1 MVFFYYLCYDYN
13 GVILMDIERLVEVI
27 NNGNIA
33 VVPTDTV
40 YGIIGDAT
48 NIDVIHKVYEVKKRD
63 YSKPLILMVSSIDML
78 EKYVLEVNDIEKK
91 LIDRYWPGKLTI
103 LFKKNNNI
111 DDLITCGSNLVGIRY
126 PDNKELNELMNKLNK
141 PLISTSCNIS
151 SKEVITSIDML
162 EEDIS
167 KHVSYVYDGGI
178 LSDTSST
185 IVRVN
190 DGKIEIIRD
199 GELSSLI
206 REEFEVI

>member
-1 MVFFYYLCYDYN
+1 
-13 GVILMDIERLVEVI
+13 MDIGRLVEVI

-111 DDLITCGSNLVGIRY
+111 DDLITSGSKLVGIRY
-126 PDNKELNELMNKLNK
+126 PDNNELNELMGKLNK

-190 DGKIEIIRD
+190 GDKIEIIRD

-206 REEFEVI
+206 REDFEVI

>member
-1 MVFFYYLCYDYN
+1 
-13 GVILMDIERLVEVI
+13 MDIERLVEVI

-78 EKYVLEVNDIEKK
+78 EKYVLEINDIEKK

-111 DDLITCGSNLVGIRY
+111 DDLITSGSNLVGIRY
-126 PDNKELNELMNKLNK
+126 PDNKDLNELMNKLNK

-178 LSDTSST
+178 LSDSSST

-190 DGKIEIIRD
+190 GGKIEIIRD
-199 GELSSLI
+199 GELSSSI
-206 REEFEVI
+206 REDFEVI

>member
-1 MVFFYYLCYDYN
+1 
-13 GVILMDIERLVEVI
+13 MDIGRLVEVI

-91 LIDRYWPGKLTI
+91 LINRYWPGKLTI
-103 LFKKNNNI
+103 LFKKNSNI
-111 DDLITCGSNLVGIRY
+111 DDLITSGSNLVGIRY
-126 PDNKELNELMNKLNK
+126 PDNKELNELMDKLNK

-206 REEFEVI
+206 REDFEVI

>member
-1 MVFFYYLCYDYN
+1 
-13 GVILMDIERLVEVI
+13 MDIGKLVDLI

-78 EKYVLEVNDIEKK
+78 EKYVLEVNNIEKK

-103 LFKKNNNI
+103 LFKKNNNV
-111 DDLITCGSNLVGIRY
+111 DDLITSGSELVGIRY
-126 PDNKELNELMNKLNK
+126 PDNKELNELMDKLNK

-162 EEDIS
+162 EEDIR
-167 KHVSYVYDGGI
+167 KYVSYVYDGGS
-178 LSDTSST
+178 LSSNSST
-185 IVRVN
+185 IVRVT
-190 DGKIEIIRD
+190 DKIEIIRE
-199 GELSSLI
+199 GELASKI
-206 REEFEVI
+206 REEFSGDIR

>member
-1 MVFFYYLCYDYN
+1 
-13 GVILMDIERLVEVI
+13 MDIGRLVEVI

-91 LIDRYWPGKLTI
+91 LINRYWPGKLTI
-103 LFKKNNNI
+103 LFKKNSNI
-111 DDLITCGSNLVGIRY
+111 DDLITSGSNLVGIRY
-126 PDNKELNELMNKLNK
+126 PDNKELNELMDKLNK

-199 GELSSLI
+199 GELSSSI
-206 REEFEVI
+206 REDFEVI

>member
-1 MVFFYYLCYDYN
+1 
-13 GVILMDIERLVEVI
+13 MDIERLVEVI

-103 LFKKNNNI
+103 LFKKNNNV
-111 DDLITCGSNLVGIRY
+111 DDLITSGSNLVGIRY
-126 PDNKELNELMNKLNK
+126 PDNKELNELMDKLNK

-185 IVRVN
+185 IARVN

>member
-1 MVFFYYLCYDYN
+1 
-13 GVILMDIERLVEVI
+13 MDIERLVEVI

-48 NIDVIHKVYEVKKRD
+48 NIDVIHKVYEVKKRN

-103 LFKKNNNI
+103 LFKKNNNV
-111 DDLITCGSNLVGIRY
+111 DDLITSGSNLVGIRY
-126 PDNKELNELMNKLNK
+126 PDNKELNELMDKLNK

-185 IVRVN
+185 IARVN

>member
-1 MVFFYYLCYDYN
+1 
-13 GVILMDIERLVEVI
+13 MDIERLVDLI

-103 LFKKNNNI
+103 LFKKNNNV
-111 DDLITCGSNLVGIRY
+111 DDLITSGSELVGIRY
-126 PDNKELNELMNKLNK
+126 PDNKELNELMDKLNK

>member
-1 MVFFYYLCYDYN
+1 
-13 GVILMDIERLVEVI
+13 MDIERLVDLI

-78 EKYVLEVNDIEKK
+78 EKYVLEVNNIEKK

-103 LFKKNNNI
+103 LFKKNNNV
-111 DDLITCGSNLVGIRY
+111 DDLITSGSELVGIRY
-126 PDNKELNELMNKLNK
+126 PDNKELNELMDKLNK

-185 IVRVN
+185 IIRVN
-190 DGKIEIIRD
+190 DGKIEILRD

-206 REEFEVI
+206 REDFEVI

>member
-1 MVFFYYLCYDYN
+1 
-13 GVILMDIERLVEVI
+13 MDIERLVEVI

-111 DDLITCGSNLVGIRY
+111 DDLITSGSNLVGIRY
-126 PDNKELNELMNKLNK
+126 PDNKDLNELMDKLNK

-185 IVRVN
+185 IARVN

>member
-1 MVFFYYLCYDYN
+1 
-13 GVILMDIERLVEVI
+13 MDIERLVEVI

-111 DDLITCGSNLVGIRY
+111 DDLITSGSNLVGIRY
-126 PDNKELNELMNKLNK
+126 PDNKGLNELMDKLNK

-206 REEFEVI
+206 REDFEVI

>member
-1 MVFFYYLCYDYN
+1 
-13 GVILMDIERLVEVI
+13 MDIGRLVEVI

-111 DDLITCGSNLVGIRY
+111 DDLITSGSNLVGIRY
-126 PDNKELNELMNKLNK
+126 PDNKDLNELMDKLNK

-185 IVRVN
+185 IARVN

>member
-1 MVFFYYLCYDYN
+1 
-13 GVILMDIERLVEVI
+13 MDIERLVEVI

-78 EKYVLEVNDIEKK
+78 EKYVLEINDIEKK

-111 DDLITCGSNLVGIRY
+111 DDLITSGSNLVGIRY
-126 PDNKELNELMNKLNK
+126 PDNKELNELMDKLNK

-178 LSDTSST
+178 LSDSSST

-190 DGKIEIIRD
+190 GGKIEIIRD
-199 GELSSLI
+199 GELSSSI
-206 REEFEVI
+206 REDFEVI

>member
-1 MVFFYYLCYDYN
+1 
-13 GVILMDIERLVEVI
+13 MDIERLVDLI

-78 EKYVLEVNDIEKK
+78 EKYVLEVNNIEKK

-103 LFKKNNNI
+103 LFKKNNNV
-111 DDLITCGSNLVGIRY
+111 DDLITSGSELVGIRY
-126 PDNKELNELMNKLNK
+126 PDNKELNELMDKLNK

-190 DGKIEIIRD
+190 DGKIEILRD

-206 REEFEVI
+206 REDFEVI

>member
-1 MVFFYYLCYDYN
+1 
-13 GVILMDIERLVEVI
+13 MDIERLVEVI

-78 EKYVLEVNDIEKK
+78 EKYVLEINDIEKK

-111 DDLITCGSNLVGIRY
+111 DDLITSGSNLVGIRY
-126 PDNKELNELMNKLNK
+126 PDNKDLNELMNKLNK

-167 KHVSYVYDGGI
+167 KHVSYVYDGGV

-190 DGKIEIIRD
+190 DGKIEILRD

-206 REEFEVI
+206 REDFEVI

>member
-1 MVFFYYLCYDYN
+1 
-13 GVILMDIERLVEVI
+13 MDIGRLVEVI

-78 EKYVLEVNDIEKK
+78 EKYVLEINDIEKK
-91 LIDRYWPGKLTI
+91 LIDRYWPGRLTI

-111 DDLITCGSNLVGIRY
+111 DDLITSGSNLVGIRY
-126 PDNKELNELMNKLNK
+126 PDNKELNELMDKLNK

>member
-1 MVFFYYLCYDYN
+1 
-13 GVILMDIERLVEVI
+13 MDIGRLVEVI

-111 DDLITCGSNLVGIRY
+111 DDLITSGSNLVGIRY
-126 PDNKELNELMNKLNK
+126 PDNKELNELMDKLNK

-206 REEFEVI
+206 REDFEVI

>member
-1 MVFFYYLCYDYN
+1 
-13 GVILMDIERLVEVI
+13 MDIERLVEVI

-78 EKYVLEVNDIEKK
+78 EKYVLEINDIEKK

-111 DDLITCGSNLVGIRY
+111 DDLITSGSNLVGIRY
-126 PDNKELNELMNKLNK
+126 PDNKELNELMDKLNK

-206 REEFEVI
+206 REDFEVI

>member
-1 MVFFYYLCYDYN
+1 
-13 GVILMDIERLVEVI
+13 MDIGRLVEVI

-78 EKYVLEVNDIEKK
+78 EKYVLEINDIEKK

-111 DDLITCGSNLVGIRY
+111 DDLITSGSNLVGIRY
-126 PDNKELNELMNKLNK
+126 PDNKELNELMDKLNK

>member
-1 MVFFYYLCYDYN
+1 
-13 GVILMDIERLVEVI
+13 MDKGRLVEVI

-48 NIDVIHKVYEVKKRD
+48 NIDVIHKVYEAKKRD

-111 DDLITCGSNLVGIRY
+111 DDLITSGSNLVGIRY
-126 PDNKELNELMNKLNK
+126 PDNKELNELMDKLNK

-190 DGKIEIIRD
+190 GGKIEIIRD

-206 REEFEVI
+206 REDFEVI

>member
-1 MVFFYYLCYDYN
+1 
-13 GVILMDIERLVEVI
+13 MDIGRLLEVI
-27 NNGNIA
+27 KNGNIA

-78 EKYVLEVNDIEKK
+78 EKYVLEVNNIEKK

-103 LFKKNNNI
+103 LFKKNNNV
-111 DDLITCGSNLVGIRY
+111 DDLITSGSNLVGIRY
-126 PDNKELNELMNKLNK
+126 PDNKELNELMDKLNI

-190 DGKIEIIRD
+190 GSKIEIIRD

-206 REEFEVI
+206 REDFEVI

>member
-1 MVFFYYLCYDYN
+1 
-13 GVILMDIERLVEVI
+13 MDIDKLVKLI
-27 NNGNIA
+27 NEGNIA

-40 YGIIGDAT
+40 YGIVGDAL

-111 DDLITCGSNLVGIRY
+111 DDLITSGSELVGIRY
-126 PDNKELNELMNKLNK
+126 PDNKELNELMDKLNK

-190 DGKIEIIRD
+190 GDKIEIIRD